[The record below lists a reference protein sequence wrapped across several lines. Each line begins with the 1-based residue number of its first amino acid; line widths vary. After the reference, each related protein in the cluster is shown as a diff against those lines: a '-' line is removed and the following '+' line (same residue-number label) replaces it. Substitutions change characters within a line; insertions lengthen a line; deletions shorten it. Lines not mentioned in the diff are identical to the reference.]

1 MSSTLHT
8 CNMTGELNA
17 RAQTNPNGRSRRWTI
32 TSYKSKVHWLGL
44 THTIPSDKVVW
55 LIAGSETCPDT
66 GRSHMQAA
74 IVLKSSMT
82 MSALKSLLGEPGAHL
97 ERMVGTPQQSEVYC
111 SKEDSDPLV
120 MGKCP
125 QQGKRTDLA
134 DLKEALDQGASDK
147 TLWQEHFPVMLK
159 YDQAC
164 KRYRAAV
171 TVPRNGS
178 VAPTIVIHTGP
189 TRCGKTRLCP
199 KGDDVYWHNKTKW
212 WCGYDKQKI
221 VVFDEFYG
229 QIPFQNMLSI
239 LDRYECKVETK
250 GGTVQLIATEFWFT
264 SNSPYENWWLQ
275 AQADGKIIFAAFE
288 ARIAEFGT
296 VTLH

>member
-1 MSSTLHT
+1 MPT
-8 CNMTGELNA
+8 ELNA
-17 RAQTNPNGRSRRWTI
+17 RAQTNRNGRSRRWTI
-32 TSYKSKVHWLGL
+32 TSYKTKADWKVLL
-44 THTIPSDKVVW
+44 DTIPSEKVVW

-74 IVLKSSMT
+74 IVLKDSST

-97 ERMVGTPQQSEVYC
+97 ERMIGTPQQSEVYC
-111 SKEDSDPLV
+111 SKEDSEPLV

-125 QQGKRTDLA
+125 AQGKRTDLIE
-134 DLKEALDQGASDK
+134 LKEAMDAGATDK
-147 TLWQEHFPVMLK
+147 TLWEEHFTVMLK
-159 YDQAC
+159 YDQAA

-171 TVPRNGS
+171 TAPRNGD

-189 TRCGKTRLCP
+189 TGCGKTKLCP

-229 QIPFQNMLSI
+229 QIQFQNMLSI

-250 GGTVQLIATEFWFT
+250 GGTIQMVATEFWFT
-264 SNSPYENWWLQ
+264 SNAPYENWWLE
-275 AQADGKIIFAAFE
+275 AQASGKITFSAFE
-288 ARIAEFGT
+288 RRIQEFGT
-296 VTLH
+296 VHLH